1 MTRLHPEERPPKS
14 QAARDLALWQE
25 LAGDPGVF
33 DVSAARVRLQEKLR
47 SSIAEQDIHEQYK
60 NLAHAAVRRLQQLTA
75 PLNEGLKSL
84 YPRAQ
89 VDIDRRMK

>member
-33 DVSAARVRLQEKLR
+33 DVSAARVRLQGKL
-47 SSIAEQDIHEQYK
+47 
-60 NLAHAAVRRLQQLTA
+60 AV
-75 PLNEGLKSL
+75 
-84 YPRAQ
+84 
-89 VDIDRRMK
+89 VDRRAGHT